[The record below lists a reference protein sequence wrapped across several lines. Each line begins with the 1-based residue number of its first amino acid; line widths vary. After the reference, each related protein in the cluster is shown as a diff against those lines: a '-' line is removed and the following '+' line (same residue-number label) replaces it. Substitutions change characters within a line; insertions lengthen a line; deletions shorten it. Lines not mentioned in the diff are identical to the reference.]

1 MLAIKECLIREGV
14 LNLTSTANHS
24 NSTSLT
30 SKQGNGAADGDGD
43 DGGDGGIENTAVG
56 GSGAGANNTA
66 TYRNRNYNDSVVG
79 NNLRAIS
86 TNYTRN
92 SDNRNNRNYDMASS
106 LALDFQSVRLT
117 DQISVD
123 AARSQ
128 NTDTNNENKSSNCSL
143 SSASATAN
151 SSCQQ
156 TSIYDKSKHLQQQKQ
171 QRVPATGSKSSTRYQ
186 GVHPHF
192 HHHTAPSYYTDVN
205 LHIHT
210 PKANDVAALNENYQ
224 SVYNTPSQLVN
235 ERHFPKTS
243 TATVVPPP
251 IGTGTAAIGRANTTS
266 PTSIAKRDRES
277 VSANSSSNIKSSS
290 SSSARAAFFRGGS
303 VGSNSNGERKSCE
316 HFTKSS
322 PAFGRPTKKGEF
334 NDTSYTPYDIS
345 GSSFVVGTL
354 SSSDCSK
361 TNQLDNT
368 TDTHINTNHNN
379 KHNSNNNISLTS
391 PTSAGHTSASASATA
406 SASASAS
413 ASGRSR
419 NSNRFAGKKR
429 AVRVRSESRPISA
442 LYDIICKEKGL
453 DIGTS
458 SSSSTTNEEEHS
470 ASASND
476 DENRGAHSKRSTN
489 SKERCRQRSGSRN
502 SNRNNSTDY
511 SEISHRLPAF
521 VAKSLSNHSGEFVGQ
536 SNMDNVAT
544 VNSAAVDT
552 KAAHDRSKRSHKSRT
567 PSSQK
572 SASKKRK
579 DVGKTKVSVMR
590 CAMSDDEPNNETSED
605 SNELRARAVL
615 SPLTKYH
622 TEFSHKMNS
631 TEKASSL
638 PPRLQSATR
647 TSSSSVKQALQP
659 HKASCHAN
667 TDLSTYPIVKKCP
680 VHSRCDLVDCDY
692 QLSSVHRPSH
702 YTHAHHQSSLPP
714 NLSSGP
720 CSSIRSPSTADDDS
734 LMVVNSLGY
743 SPDKL
748 FFEPVNMTLS
758 SVSSGA
764 VSGKNV
770 NSSSSG
776 VVFDQTS
783 ARSNQRI
790 GRAQHRRLREEM
802 RRHTDLPLLDML
814 SPNSLSSQ
822 LSTTERALSEDE
834 GVAGVKQ
841 QKSRTSKA
849 RRFINRPSHTPTHGR
864 SGNSANGS
872 PHPIRRNSNKQT
884 SESSSSASSPAPT
897 NRRNSSANGINS
909 INRPTVVPPIN
920 TVAAVAGV
928 TIEDVGSASSGDH
941 LTHIKLSP
949 LQIMTNSATPATEL
963 PPRANGS
970 AALGEGEAHPAEAD
984 MHDEAHEDTGN
995 GSIGVQTIISATEVV
1010 HQRKH
1015 DANTHKTPPNT
1026 IIRSITKTTTSTIT
1040 SAIISNKTP
1049 THVNQRNQQHYQHQQ
1064 QQPYNKSNKHTSFFS
1079 HNNSTFNSNSNS
1091 NSNNSYAMPTETF
1104 LLKQKNAMLAVSGA
1118 ATNTNVKKKPL
1129 SPLQIIPIPTSPTTA
1144 HQLSHQQHSQSTD
1157 VGGSQQQSGYLTQM
1171 PPNRRQSPLAAAPP
1185 SPFSLARS
1193 PLSPCSP
1200 HYVRPTK
1207 ASRLRA
1213 AALDKKKCEDDPL
1226 QRPRSPCYGS
1236 ASSPRSSASPKHQ
1249 LSRLSTSSSSDNP
1262 HITASSE
1269 SDTKLI
1275 GDSSRA
1281 TIGSLYSTSSNDSP
1295 TATKKLVP
1303 SVSVSVKQN
1312 LSEMQFNGDIS
1323 ASGSPKKTIGSRL
1336 KKARTIP
1343 SPSTECTATFT
1354 RSAGRLS
1361 TADESDSHLMLKA
1374 GKSIRPRT
1382 STMKSAKSKSIS
1394 DLKASSAE
1402 NSPNKLELSPVDSA
1416 TQPSSPREDR
1426 DKSSKRKSNLNRS
1439 LNDEATL
1446 DSVINLKYLLLTARL
1461 RKNKL
1466 FLNDSLA
1473 ARRRRRR
1480 ELGMVRQLVP
1490 SDDLILREMLLP
1502 HQKKSDSAA
1511 KKTPIGKSSE
1521 NELAYHMEMARRGWD
1536 LTNPSINNRA
1546 RSETATSKY
1555 ESNSGET
1562 VKEKPSNARLARRS
1576 DTLHLGEL
1584 RKLRSNDVNR
1594 KMNERTKSDLAE
1606 IKKIAEQA
1614 NIEMAMM
1621 TSGIV
1626 TELAELVVSSVDCE
1640 QEAVVELATPAR
1652 YGIGSRSQAS
1662 PPPTPSFTELEMA
1675 AEAKERDPSP
1685 AKHATFMQEERFYY
1699 DPETSDQI
1707 SKSVSN
1713 NTMASGILRQRILKA
1728 RSIER
1733 DAAHEPPKLS
1743 PILRRKSTDDPPCI
1757 TAPPTSAAGIYST
1770 SQNHIVSILKKKDH
1784 IAGESSSASSN
1795 ASPVT
1800 FSANVV
1806 DTPTTKQKRAGIL
1819 KKRSSLDESRYYSR
1833 SHSPDERSILIKSAR
1848 RNSLEETAGL
1858 QQQQQQQQHGILK
1871 QSSYESSKSDGCP
1884 SATEPHP
1891 HSILKKK
1898 DSTST
1903 PSDGGTH
1910 APKHVSISQAVK
1922 MAAAELCRQTAD
1934 GQCATTEHEESG
1946 YTPNN
1951 EEYEIRPILK
1961 LESASSDDVMRPP
1974 KPILKKKSSG
1984 DSDEYEIRPILKTSR
1999 KSSREEFDL
2008 SGSLSEDGRH
2018 YSEPPPPPPVRPI
2031 LKTDS
2036 PSKRRSLGIDE
2047 LEQDASSAEYVSN
2060 SPSLLKRRTRSLERQ
2075 EPPVVDLAAA
2085 LNAIATSQAAP
2096 LDFVSTPITTGGNI
2110 SVAERIKNMEK
2121 FLSSNGASPS
2131 TPADVNSSW
2140 DSPLLHTDIT
2150 PRLLKPSVIRRDMYR
2165 DRYKTQPVTNDEKML
2180 FKATASPLDISVTS
2194 AFKPTKSLDAGLN
2207 YTAFAHS
2214 NAASNASLGSSYTL
2228 TRCSTQSLHGQNHF
2242 DAAGTS
2248 SVGSPPL
2255 RAVIGRLN
2263 SLSDRYNNSG
2273 SEQLTHWVGSDSER
2287 IFEMSGIEENAAAA
2301 AASTLNDKSE
2311 VGVGVGGTG
2320 LARKNSVRARANMFQ
2335 QLQEKTKSEEAATAE
2350 SSASTAT
2357 TFNRE
2362 EQTSPRRAPRQLSPT
2377 PTMFATPPILSS
2389 SMASAANASC
2399 SEEHK
2404 TPQVPTRTEEEIEP
2418 TSLPVSERL
2427 RFFANL
2433 TEAANRSLSSSY
2445 TRSPSQRHLT
2455 ADRCGSANSY
2465 NHIHSITNTPRSSY
2479 NGGGSTT
2486 TSSASV
2492 TPTPMDCYS
2501 PPLSEPQLISIN
2513 EIDSALQMEHNFDET
2528 APSPLPSEP
2537 VPNATTHETS
2547 AFIKLSKSSS
2557 HTSLSSVVAQRLA
2570 LSVPAPVVGPSAL
2583 TPVARRIKMKTI
2595 GKLHLPQTFLNNDH
2609 NSSQSSSN
2617 NNHNISNNSIGNVY
2631 SDTCDSECSSIE
2643 AVSKPPAAPLK
2654 KIGKI
2659 KSPFI
2664 ENCLQMEQKHHQL
2677 NSKYMKYDHKSTPH
2691 NALAALENNVANSG
2705 GGERDMNS
2713 LPQRKPLQNGNASL
2727 PPQRVDSNEDS
2738 NTDSG
2743 KENNYGGIK
2752 TVPLLTISP
2761 TASLIALTE
2770 QSHSPVVEMRKKFTR
2785 IMNGSSLST
2794 VSQRLSAHAY
2804 HTDNGSVNG
2813 KGNGNGNN
2821 SGVSSAPTTPRN
2833 SMIDEKYAKYF
2844 GLTSNNSHSQNC
2856 ATTTTNKTST
2866 CKESSERARTQHSA
2880 NNARLQFA
2888 GEKTAGPRHAP
2899 NYPPPPPPPL
2909 DFYHTTNGETHCPS
2923 KAKDELIVAME
2934 TNSGYDV
2941 HLTPFEAINHN
2952 VRSNSNTPYYTPPT
2966 TMPLP
2971 MTGNTLTAYNTA
2983 VHTTPSGIA
2992 NVPQRRR
2999 DIAKRQR
3006 ANTTNVTFTPTS
3018 SQVPSPHAN
3027 FGTPSA
3033 GRARTL
3039 RTRALTLTHGM
3050 PLPEVKRF
3058 EDIVVTKEDFQLASK
3073 EFERIFLGII

>member
-995 GSIGVQTIISATEVV
+995 GSIGVQTIIS
-1010 HQRKH
+1010 
-1015 DANTHKTPPNT
+1015 
-1026 IIRSITKTTTSTIT
+1026 
-1040 SAIISNKTP
+1040 
-1049 THVNQRNQQHYQHQQ
+1049 
-1064 QQPYNKSNKHTSFFS
+1064 
-1079 HNNSTFNSNSNS
+1079 
-1091 NSNNSYAMPTETF
+1091 
-1104 LLKQKNAMLAVSGA
+1104 
-1118 ATNTNVKKKPL
+1118 
-1129 SPLQIIPIPTSPTTA
+1129 
-1144 HQLSHQQHSQSTD
+1144 
-1157 VGGSQQQSGYLTQM
+1157 
-1171 PPNRRQSPLAAAPP
+1171 
-1185 SPFSLARS
+1185 
-1193 PLSPCSP
+1193 
-1200 HYVRPTK
+1200 
-1207 ASRLRA
+1207 
-1213 AALDKKKCEDDPL
+1213 DKKKCEDDPL

>member
-995 GSIGVQTIISATEVV
+995 GSIGVQTIIS
-1010 HQRKH
+1010 
-1015 DANTHKTPPNT
+1015 D
-1026 IIRSITKTTTSTIT
+1026 
-1040 SAIISNKTP
+1040 
-1049 THVNQRNQQHYQHQQ
+1049 
-1064 QQPYNKSNKHTSFFS
+1064 
-1079 HNNSTFNSNSNS
+1079 
-1091 NSNNSYAMPTETF
+1091 
-1104 LLKQKNAMLAVSGA
+1104 
-1118 ATNTNVKKKPL
+1118 
-1129 SPLQIIPIPTSPTTA
+1129 
-1144 HQLSHQQHSQSTD
+1144 
-1157 VGGSQQQSGYLTQM
+1157 
-1171 PPNRRQSPLAAAPP
+1171 
-1185 SPFSLARS
+1185 
-1193 PLSPCSP
+1193 
-1200 HYVRPTK
+1200 
-1207 ASRLRA
+1207 
-1213 AALDKKKCEDDPL
+1213 
-1226 QRPRSPCYGS
+1226 
-1236 ASSPRSSASPKHQ
+1236 
-1249 LSRLSTSSSSDNP
+1249 
-1262 HITASSE
+1262 
-1269 SDTKLI
+1269 
-1275 GDSSRA
+1275 
-1281 TIGSLYSTSSNDSP
+1281 
-1295 TATKKLVP
+1295 
-1303 SVSVSVKQN
+1303 
-1312 LSEMQFNGDIS
+1312 
-1323 ASGSPKKTIGSRL
+1323 
-1336 KKARTIP
+1336 
-1343 SPSTECTATFT
+1343 
-1354 RSAGRLS
+1354 
-1361 TADESDSHLMLKA
+1361 
-1374 GKSIRPRT
+1374 
-1382 STMKSAKSKSIS
+1382 
-1394 DLKASSAE
+1394 
-1402 NSPNKLELSPVDSA
+1402 
-1416 TQPSSPREDR
+1416 
-1426 DKSSKRKSNLNRS
+1426 
-1439 LNDEATL
+1439 
-1446 DSVINLKYLLLTARL
+1446 
-1461 RKNKL
+1461 
-1466 FLNDSLA
+1466 DSLA

>member
-14 LNLTSTANHS
+14 LNLTSTANHG

-30 SKQGNGAADGDGD
+30 AKQGNGGADGDVD

-56 GSGAGANNTA
+56 GSGAAGAGANNTT
-66 TYRNRNYNDSVVG
+66 TYRNHNYNDNVVD

-123 AARSQ
+123 AARSH

-224 SVYNTPSQLVN
+224 SVYNTTSQLVN

-379 KHNSNNNISLTS
+379 NHNSNNNIPLTS

-458 SSSSTTNEEEHS
+458 SSSSSTTNEEEHS

-476 DENRGAHSKRSTN
+476 DENRGAHNKRSTN
-489 SKERCRQRSGSRN
+489 SKERCRQRSGSGSRN
-502 SNRNNSTDY
+502 SNRNNSNDY
-511 SEISHRLPAF
+511 SEISKRLTAF
-521 VAKSLSNHSGEFVGQ
+521 VAKSLSNHSGELVGQ

-579 DVGKTKVSVMR
+579 DVGKTKASVMR

-605 SNELRARAVL
+605 SNELRANAVL

-659 HKASCHAN
+659 YKVSGHAN
-667 TDLSTYPIVKKCP
+667 TDLNTYPIVKKCP

-692 QLSSVHRPSH
+692 HLSSAHRPSH

-776 VVFDQTS
+776 VGFDQTS

-802 RRHTDLPLLDML
+802 RRHTDLPLLDTL
-814 SPNSLSSQ
+814 SPNLLSSQ

-872 PHPIRRNSNKQT
+872 PHPIRRNSNKQN

-941 LTHIKLSP
+941 LNHHIKLSP
-949 LQIMTNSATPATEL
+949 LQIMTNSATPVTEL

-995 GSIGVQTIISATEVV
+995 GSIGVQTIIS
-1010 HQRKH
+1010 
-1015 DANTHKTPPNT
+1015 
-1026 IIRSITKTTTSTIT
+1026 
-1040 SAIISNKTP
+1040 
-1049 THVNQRNQQHYQHQQ
+1049 
-1064 QQPYNKSNKHTSFFS
+1064 
-1079 HNNSTFNSNSNS
+1079 
-1091 NSNNSYAMPTETF
+1091 
-1104 LLKQKNAMLAVSGA
+1104 
-1118 ATNTNVKKKPL
+1118 
-1129 SPLQIIPIPTSPTTA
+1129 
-1144 HQLSHQQHSQSTD
+1144 
-1157 VGGSQQQSGYLTQM
+1157 
-1171 PPNRRQSPLAAAPP
+1171 
-1185 SPFSLARS
+1185 
-1193 PLSPCSP
+1193 
-1200 HYVRPTK
+1200 
-1207 ASRLRA
+1207 
-1213 AALDKKKCEDDPL
+1213 DKKKCEDDPL

-1295 TATKKLVP
+1295 TTTKKLVP

-1323 ASGSPKKTIGSRL
+1323 TSGSPKKTIGSRL

-1394 DLKASSAE
+1394 DLKAGSNE

-1511 KKTPIGKSSE
+1511 KKTTIGKSSE

-1536 LTNPSINNRA
+1536 LANPSINNRA

-1626 TELAELVVSSVDCE
+1626 TELAELAVSSVDCE

-1743 PILRRKSTDDPPCI
+1743 PILRRKSTDDPPCV
-1757 TAPPTSAAGIYST
+1757 TAPPTNAAGIHST

-1858 QQQQQQQQHGILK
+1858 QQQQQQQQQHGILK

-1934 GQCATTEHEESG
+1934 SQCANTEHEESG

-2180 FKATASPLDISVTS
+2180 FKATASPLDISATS

-2263 SLSDRYNNSG
+2263 SLSDSYNNSG
-2273 SEQLTHWVGSDSER
+2273 SEQLTHSVGSDSER

-2301 AASTLNDKSE
+2301 STLNEKSE

-2350 SSASTAT
+2350 SLASTAT

-2362 EQTSPRRAPRQLSPT
+2362 EQTSPRRAPRQPSPT

-2389 SMASAANASC
+2389 SIASAANASC

-2404 TPQVPTRTEEEIEP
+2404 TPQVPARTEEEIEP

-2570 LSVPAPVVGPSAL
+2570 LSVPVPVVGPSAL

-2617 NNHNISNNSIGNVY
+2617 NNNNISNNSIGNVY

-2752 TVPLLTISP
+2752 AVPLLTISP

-2794 VSQRLSAHAY
+2794 VSQRLSAHAN

-2813 KGNGNGNN
+2813 KGNGNGNS

-2856 ATTTTNKTST
+2856 TTTTTNKTST

-2923 KAKDELIVAME
+2923 KAKGELIVAME
-2934 TNSGYDV
+2934 TSSGYDV

-2966 TMPLP
+2966 TMPVP

-2983 VHTTPSGIA
+2983 VHPTPSGIA

-3033 GRARTL
+3033 GRTRTL